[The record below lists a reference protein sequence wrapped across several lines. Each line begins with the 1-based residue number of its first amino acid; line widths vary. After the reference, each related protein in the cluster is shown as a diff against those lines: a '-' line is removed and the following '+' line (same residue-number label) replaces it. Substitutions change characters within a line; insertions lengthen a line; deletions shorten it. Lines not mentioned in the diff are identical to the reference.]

1 MTAALHAR
9 ALSKRFGDFCAN
21 DGVSL
26 ELAPGER
33 HALIG
38 PNGAGKTTFVN
49 LLTGVLR
56 PSSGEVYLG
65 GERLTALAQ
74 HERVRRGLART
85 FQINN
90 LFAGLSVLDSLL
102 LAICQRRGLGGRWF
116 QALRSL
122 REPEQ
127 EAGELLERLRL
138 ADEAR
143 LPSRQLAYGKQRL
156 LELALGLATRPRVLL
171 LDEPASGIPAA
182 ESREM
187 FEVIAALPRDVT
199 VLFIE
204 HDMELVFRF
213 AERISVLVAG
223 RLLTQGSPEQ
233 VARDARVREVYLGE
247 ASPTEQE
254 QPAAG
259 AQKQAEQ

>member
-1 MTAALHAR
+1 MTAALRAA

-21 DGVSL
+21 DGISL

-56 PSSGEVYLG
+56 PSAGEVYLG
-65 GERLTALAQ
+65 AERLTALPQ
-74 HERVRRGLART
+74 HQRVQRGLART

-90 LFAGLSVLDSLL
+90 LFGGLSVLDSVL
-102 LAICQRRGLGGRWF
+102 LAICQRHGLGGSWF
-116 QALRSL
+116 RPLRS
-122 REPEQ
+122 RKEPER
-127 EAGELLERLRL
+127 EAWALLERLRL
-138 ADEAR
+138 TGEAR
-143 LPSRQLAYGKQRL
+143 LLTRQLAYGKQRL
-156 LELALGLATRPRVLL
+156 LELALGLATNPRVLL
-171 LDEPASGIPAA
+171 LDEPASGIPAG

-204 HDMELVFRF
+204 HDMDLVFRF
-213 AERISVLVAG
+213 AERISVLVGG
-223 RLLTQGSPEQ
+223 RLLMQGRPEE
-233 VARDARVREVYLGE
+233 VARDPRVREVYLGE
-247 ASPTEQE
+247 AEP
-254 QPAAG
+254 
-259 AQKQAEQ
+259 

>member
-1 MTAALHAR
+1 MTAALRAV

-21 DGVSL
+21 DSISL

-56 PSSGEVYLG
+56 PSAGEVYLG
-65 GERLTALAQ
+65 DERLTPLPQ
-74 HERVRRGLART
+74 HQRVQRGLART

-90 LFAGLSVLDSLL
+90 LFGGLSVLDSVLI
-102 LAICQRRGLGGRWF
+102 AICQRHGLGGSWF
-116 QALRSL
+116 RPLRSSK
-122 REPEQ
+122 EPER
-127 EAGELLERLRL
+127 EAWALLERLRL
-138 ADEAR
+138 AGEAR
-143 LPSRQLAYGKQRL
+143 LLTRQLAYGKQRL
-156 LELALGLATRPRVLL
+156 LELALGLATNPRVLL
-171 LDEPASGIPAA
+171 LDEPASGIPAG

-204 HDMELVFRF
+204 HDMDLVFRF
-213 AERISVLVAG
+213 AQRITVLVSGAI
-223 RLLTQGSPEQ
+223 LTEGTPQE
-233 VARDARVREVYLGE
+233 VARDANVKQVYLGNT
-247 ASPTEQE
+247 S
-254 QPAAG
+254 
-259 AQKQAEQ
+259 